1 LLNEKMLLLET
12 RNRVEFDA
20 NKKILLSNLEME
32 KIQILKA
39 DFDLA

>member
-1 LLNEKMLLLET
+1 MLLET

-32 KIQILKA
+32 KIQLLKA

>member
-1 LLNEKMLLLET
+1 MMLLET

-32 KIQILKA
+32 KIQLLKA

>member
-1 LLNEKMLLLET
+1 MMLLET

>member
-1 LLNEKMLLLET
+1 MLLLET